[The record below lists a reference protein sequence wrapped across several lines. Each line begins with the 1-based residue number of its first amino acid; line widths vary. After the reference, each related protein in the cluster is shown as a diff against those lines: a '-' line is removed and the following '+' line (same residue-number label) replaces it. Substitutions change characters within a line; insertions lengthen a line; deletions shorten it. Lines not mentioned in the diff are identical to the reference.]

1 MKELLETLVRESR
14 ALAPGGACASY
25 IPALA
30 AVDPGLVGLAL
41 ADGEGHLFE
50 AGDSR
55 VRFSIQS
62 VSKAFALAY
71 VLEERGEDAVFSRV
85 GKEPTGDPF
94 NSIIRL
100 ETSRLGKPY
109 NPMINAGA
117 IVVASL
123 LPEAVAGS
131 GGASEPSARAAG
143 LRSFVGRACGR
154 GSGDAVTSDET
165 VYASERG
172 TANRNRSI
180 AWFLKELGLLDGD
193 VEESLEAYFL
203 QCSMLL
209 DAADLAR
216 AGSLLAY
223 DGVAPWSGERLLAVR
238 TARIVKSLM
247 ATCGLYDGSGEFGVD
262 AGLPAKSGVGGGI
275 LAAAKRR
282 CGIGSFGPALDPR
295 GNSVAGTHML
305 KRLSAE
311 LDLFAL

>member
-1 MKELLETLVRESR
+1 
-14 ALAPGGACASY
+14 
-25 IPALA
+25 
-30 AVDPGLVGLAL
+30 
-41 ADGEGHLFE
+41 
-50 AGDSR
+50 
-55 VRFSIQS
+55 
-62 VSKAFALAY
+62 
-71 VLEERGEDAVFSRV
+71 
-85 GKEPTGDPF
+85 
-94 NSIIRL
+94 
-100 ETSRLGKPY
+100 
-109 NPMINAGA
+109 
-117 IVVASL
+117 
-123 LPEAVAGS
+123 
-131 GGASEPSARAAG
+131 
-143 LRSFVGRACGR
+143 
-154 GSGDAVTSDET
+154 VTYDET

-223 DGVAPWSGERLLAVR
+223 DGVAPWSGERLLSTRNAH
-238 TARIVKSLM
+238 IVKSLM

-282 CGIGSFGPALDPR
+282 CGIGAFGPALDPR